1 MRVTNDNCRSLPAS
15 VRELGVAV
23 RNDEEINNSLSC
35 VTIAQGGILS
45 DIYKVLLPRKKEK
58 NRGGSR
64 NPATAKKELFVAIRN
79 G

>member
-45 DIYKVLLPRKKEK
+45 DIYKVLLP
-58 NRGGSR
+58 
-64 NPATAKKELFVAIRN
+64 
-79 G
+79 